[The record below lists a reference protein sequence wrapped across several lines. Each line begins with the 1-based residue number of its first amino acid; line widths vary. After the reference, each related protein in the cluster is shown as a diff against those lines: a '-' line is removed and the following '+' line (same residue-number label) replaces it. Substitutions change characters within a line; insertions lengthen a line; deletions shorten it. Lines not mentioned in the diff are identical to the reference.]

1 MVRHCLDSGLPDSLA
16 PLPRSP
22 APPCTPFVQGRQ
34 RAAPHSSS
42 FPPTTAPFQAL
53 HLDVWGPSP
62 VLPPRQE
69 HYFLIVV
76 DDYSRYTTVFPL
88 RWKAD
93 VPTILEPRTTHRPG
107 HGGFPDLHVPCR
119 CHPAPVPVGTDSPC
133 VLCVGGKLARHTF
146 PDRGSDADDAVA
158 VEHIELCGLFR
169 VAAKDGSLYFLFPE
183 DRKTHDV
190 WKRPVA
196 KKSDVLREFE
206 KWLLVAERQTK
217 MSVLMLRSDCRGEFL
232 GKQFTNFVDGKGII
246 HDFTCPYTPQQNGMV
261 EQEMRTVAVW
271 VRNCLERSTLPPG
284 MTPYQLLTGKKPNLT
299 LAWVWGCMAQ
309 FLVPKQRGGGKL
321 KPKARWGLHLGVS
334 KESRG
339 WEILDLTDNRVFTMS
354 NVVFYEM
361 MSLEVWKSEQ
371 GPASGRTLANPLT
384 DTSTATL
391 PLLAEVSKLAD
402 EDTEDVRPPSPSPA
416 PPAPTLLANLHVL
429 TLTSAS
435 GDEGSSGASPV
446 AAAKG
451 IAGGQCCWMHVI
463 LTSCR
468 VLVQFMHALFA
479 REYVIVHGCWIL

>member
-93 VPTILEPRTTHRPG
+93 
-107 HGGFPDLHVPCR
+107 
-119 CHPAPVPVGTDSPC
+119 
-133 VLCVGGKLARHTF
+133 LARHTF

-261 EQEMRTVAVW
+261 EQEMRTVVES
-271 VRNCLERSTLPPG
+271 VRTMLLHMG
-284 MTPYQLLTGKKPNLT
+284 M
-299 LAWVWGCMAQ
+299 
-309 FLVPKQRGGGKL
+309 
-321 KPKARWGLHLGVS
+321 
-334 KESRG
+334 
-339 WEILDLTDNRVFTMS
+339 
-354 NVVFYEM
+354 
-361 MSLEVWKSEQ
+361 
-371 GPASGRTLANPLT
+371 
-384 DTSTATL
+384 
-391 PLLAEVSKLAD
+391 
-402 EDTEDVRPPSPSPA
+402 
-416 PPAPTLLANLHVL
+416 
-429 TLTSAS
+429 
-435 GDEGSSGASPV
+435 
-446 AAAKG
+446 
-451 IAGGQCCWMHVI
+451 
-463 LTSCR
+463 
-468 VLVQFMHALFA
+468 
-479 REYVIVHGCWIL
+479 